1 MSESF
6 SVFDACISIF
16 DMEKQR
22 RPYHRFCDCALHKL
36 KRSSSLKH
44 SSSSGSND
52 DGSNMAIA
60 CLRRSVTFPGEKRT
74 AAKMNRRGRLCFV
87 GWVETT
93 SKKRGAA
100 AGENNVGTNFLI
112 EDES

>member
-6 SVFDACISIF
+6 SMFDACISIF
-16 DMEKQR
+16 DMEKRR

-36 KRSSSLKH
+36 KRSSS
-44 SSSSGSND
+44 GRND

-93 SKKRGAA
+93 SKKPGAA
-100 AGENNVGTNFLI
+100 AGENNVGTILLI